1 MEKGF
6 QNPEGGPAQ
15 GELCVWRAGQR
26 FCGVGGF
33 ESMNASRQKKLDAQH
48 EKIIRNLLRLP
59 QNRQCMTCATKTT
72 PQYVCT
78 TFCTFIC
85 TTCSGVHRGFGYR
98 VKSISYASFTPQ
110 EVEDLKNGGNEA
122 ARRKY
127 LATWTK
133 DQINVP
139 DEG

>member
-1 MEKGF
+1 M
-6 QNPEGGPAQ
+6 
-15 GELCVWRAGQR
+15 
-26 FCGVGGF
+26 
-33 ESMNASRQKKLDAQH
+33 
-48 EKIIRNLLRLP
+48 
-59 QNRQCMTCATKTT
+59 
-72 PQYVCT
+72 
-78 TFCTFIC
+78 
-85 TTCSGVHRGFGYR
+85 HRGFGYR